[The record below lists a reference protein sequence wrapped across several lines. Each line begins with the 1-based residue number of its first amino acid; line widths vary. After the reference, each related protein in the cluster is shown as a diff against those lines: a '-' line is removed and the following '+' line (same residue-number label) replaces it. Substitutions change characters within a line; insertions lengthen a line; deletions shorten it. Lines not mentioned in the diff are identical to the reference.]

1 MSGSAANSAA
11 LRRRSGNQG
20 TPPTQNVTSKNEQV
34 RHQTPH
40 PMQILENHEFRLR
53 EIEKFVNEHSVNEH
67 SVNEHSVNEH
77 SVNESFENNINELQ
91 LLVGKLQIFAIETS
105 TSMMKLQAKNDVLE
119 ELLNKMIMSNADEND
134 DDNADDNA
142 DENNV
147 ET

>member
-40 PMQILENHEFRLR
+40 PMQILENHELRLR

-67 SVNEHSVNEH
+67 SVNEP
-77 SVNESFENNINELQ
+77 FENNINELK